1 MGLDTVEFVLDVEE
15 AFSIKLQD
23 NEVSKTE
30 TVEQFCR
37 LVRNKCLQKD
47 SFKVSSYSSIYNEI
61 VQILHFEF
69 SIELDVIQADS
80 RFVQD

>member
-47 SFKVSSYSSIYNEI
+47 GFKVFSYSSIYNEI

-69 SIELDVIQADS
+69 FIEIDVIQADS
-80 RFVQD
+80 RLVQD